1 MATEINID
9 GFHYDE
15 YVEILFQG
23 RDRSGYPL
31 SDAASQVI
39 TLVIS
44 GTAGGVADPGGEW
57 STATGHI
64 VLVDAPEA
72 KWEISLTPDDLSDLS
87 EGKVYYYNIWSQLTP
102 DTPILQAKGRFTL
115 LDSINPS

>member
-1 MATEINID
+1 
-9 GFHYDE
+9 
-15 YVEILFQG
+15 
-23 RDRSGYPL
+23 
-31 SDAASQVI
+31 
-39 TLVIS
+39 
-44 GTAGGVADPGGEW
+44 
-57 STATGHI
+57 
-64 VLVDAPEA
+64 VDAPEA